1 MKENT
6 LCFTLGLSGQDIE
19 KGRAMYDALNQDKP
33 ELTIVALPDAMLS
46 EPVGDTIDRLE
57 ANPAAAGVHPTD
69 ASFTSQFSTPP
80 PYRVVMVN
88 TPEREQVLRVM
99 RSFKAVL
106 PDPRN
111 LIFAV
116 ITDTA
121 RTWTFSDYISH
132 LAEEHQS
139 FQK

>member
-1 MKENT
+1 MKENMI
-6 LCFTLGLSGQDIE
+6 CFTLGLSFEDIQKGQ
-19 KGRAMYDALNQDKP
+19 AAYDALDQDKP
-33 ELTIVALPDAMLS
+33 ELSIVALTDAMLS
-46 EPVGDTIDRLE
+46 APVGETLDRLE
-57 ANPAAAGVHPTD
+57 ANPETTGVSPKDPSGRSPLINPH
-69 ASFTSQFSTPP
+69 

-106 PDPRN
+106 PEPRN

-121 RTWTFSDYISH
+121 RTWTFSDYIGH